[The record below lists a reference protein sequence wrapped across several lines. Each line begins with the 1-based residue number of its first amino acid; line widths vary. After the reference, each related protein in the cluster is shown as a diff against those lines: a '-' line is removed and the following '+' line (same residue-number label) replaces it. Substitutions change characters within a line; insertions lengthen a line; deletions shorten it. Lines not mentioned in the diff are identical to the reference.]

1 MLAGDYENGIRLSK
15 KDMKPYEAR
24 LVRSRTL
31 RKYDITIKPCG
42 R

>member
-1 MLAGDYENGIRLSK
+1 MTWMGRPPTVKRLAGDYENGI
-15 KDMKPYEAR
+15 
-24 LVRSRTL
+24 RTL